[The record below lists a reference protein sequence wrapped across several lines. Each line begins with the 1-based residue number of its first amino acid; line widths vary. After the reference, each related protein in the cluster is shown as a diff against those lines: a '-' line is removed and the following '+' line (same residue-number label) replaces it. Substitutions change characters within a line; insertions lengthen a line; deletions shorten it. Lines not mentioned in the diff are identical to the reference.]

1 MRLIILFLFFS
12 YNCFAQFAPT
22 VGQSGTSA
30 IEASSSVFVNWANA
44 CIVTRGYAN
53 ISNTSSGYASAGSES
68 SACGKAL
75 ENGTV
80 SLGDGG
86 YAILTFPYGIKNGS
100 GADFAVFEN
109 SFNDDFL
116 ELAFVEV
123 SSDGVKYFR
132 FPATSNTQISTQVGT
147 FGLLDATKLNNLA
160 GKYRGG
166 YGTPFDLE
174 ELKDSVGLDVNKI
187 THVKVIDVV
196 GSIDSNY
203 GFKDVNNNAIND
215 PFPTEFPSGGF
226 DLDALGVINQ
236 NTILG
241 FKADFFASKFL
252 VFPNPASSNDGIF
265 IQSILLNNTTIN
277 VYNLL
282 GNIVLQLEINSA
294 DLQKII
300 LPKGIYF
307 IECITDNNFIEIKKV
322 VIHD

>member
-1 MRLIILFLFFS
+1 MRLFILFLF
-12 YNCFAQFAPT
+12 YNVSCFAQFAPA
-22 VGQSGTSA
+22 VGQSGTTA
-30 IEASSSVFVNWANA
+30 IEASSPVFVNWANA
-44 CIVTRGYAN
+44 CVVTRGYAH
-53 ISNTSSGYASAGSES
+53 ISNTSAGYASAGNES

-75 ENGTV
+75 ENGTL

-109 SFNDDFL
+109 SFDDEFL

-123 SSDGVKYFR
+123 SSDGVHFFR
-132 FPATSNTQISTQVGT
+132 FPATSNTQISTQVET

-187 THVKVIDVV
+187 THVKIIDVI

-203 GFKDVNNNAIND
+203 GSKDVNNNAIND

-226 DLDALGVINQ
+226 DLDALGIIHQ
-236 NTILG
+236 NSILG
-241 FKADFFASKFL
+241 FKEEYFTSEL
-252 VFPNPASSNDGIF
+252 SVFPNPTTSNDGIF
-265 IQSILLNNTTIN
+265 IQSNFLNNTTIN

-282 GNIVLQLEINSA
+282 GNIVLQTEINSTDA
-294 DLQKII
+294 QKIN
-300 LPKGIYF
+300 LPKGVYF
-307 IECITDNNFIEIKKV
+307 FECITDNNFIETKKV
-322 VIHD
+322 VINE